1 LPKTRGQCEHW
12 SAANRPQGRVI
23 LSLTAF
29 GLLQEHGSQAHPLAK
44 RFPDKLHMSL
54 QGKGKFS
61 ASAHSMSGSTS
72 DLNNALQ
79 LISAIA
85 SLIDKS
91 WRGSDRSD
99 KYLAMLRS
107 SIERAELVASE
118 FVKQTGGSGAKTL
131 MHPQLAAFAGGST
144 ASSPG
149 GTGQSILLVDDE
161 AMALTLVKRI
171 LVDAGYHVVCAQ
183 SGFECID
190 LFRSSPNKYDLVLL
204 DLSMPM
210 MNGEETFHRLRHIR
224 PDVSVVICAGF
235 IQQETLDRLLEAGLA
250 GLVRKPLAPDD
261 IVSHVR
267 STLESVKYSRADAA
281 PATL

>member
-1 LPKTRGQCEHW
+1 
-12 SAANRPQGRVI
+12 
-23 LSLTAF
+23 
-29 GLLQEHGSQAHPLAK
+29 
-44 RFPDKLHMSL
+44 MSL
-54 QGKGKFS
+54 QGKGKLTSS
-61 ASAHSMSGSTS
+61 ADSMSRSTS

-85 SLIDKS
+85 SLIDKA
-91 WRGSDRSD
+91 WIGSDRSE
-99 KYLAMLRS
+99 KYLAMLRT

-131 MHPQLAAFAGGST
+131 MHPQLAAFAEGGRASSSGGS
-144 ASSPG
+144 
-149 GTGQSILLVDDE
+149 GQSILLVDDE

-171 LVDAGYHVVCAQ
+171 LVDAGYNVVCAQ
-183 SGFECID
+183 SGFECIE
-190 LFRSSPNKYDLVLL
+190 LFRSSPYKYDLVLL
-204 DLSMPM
+204 DFSMPM

-235 IQQETLDRLLEAGLA
+235 IQQETLDRMLEAGLA

-261 IVSHVR
+261 IVTHVR